1 MFNWVHA
8 LIKLAG
14 QGQRVSA
21 DAHAKGH
28 CRRDARLLSQQ
39 STLGTAIP
47 VGVDLTLGLYGDRV
61 AVVTEITECVSSGLP
76 GCLYFV

>member
-28 CRRDARLLSQQ
+28 CRRDARLLSQR

-47 VGVDLTLGLYGDRV
+47 VGADLTLGLYGDRV
-61 AVVTEITECVSSGLP
+61 AVVTEITECVSSGRP
-76 GCLYFV
+76 GCLNFV